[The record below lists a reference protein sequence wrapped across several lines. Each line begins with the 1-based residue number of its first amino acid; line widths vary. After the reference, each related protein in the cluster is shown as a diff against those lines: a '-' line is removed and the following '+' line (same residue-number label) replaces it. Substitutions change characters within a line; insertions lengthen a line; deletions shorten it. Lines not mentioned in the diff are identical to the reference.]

1 MLRVR
6 APLVAEVLLQPGRHR
21 LRSGTKQATF
31 PLSGAF
37 PGTKE
42 TLESMARAR
51 ALMTSMVAVAA
62 GKGLTA
68 IAGLLTIMVL
78 TRDLGPHEFG
88 YYRTVLTYAAF
99 GSVLA
104 DLGIYLVGLR
114 EMSKPGADVARVV
127 GNALLLRLVT
137 TAAVLLAVSLVGL
150 TLPYD
155 STVKEG
161 IFLGAMIYTA
171 VQGSEFLVAVFQ
183 LHMKQAGSA
192 LAEAGGALATLIAVW
207 VLSQWDVGVLPML
220 CGTLFGALTALAI
233 SWTLARRLVPF
244 RLAFEPAT
252 WRHYFVSGLPIAGS
266 HILSMA
272 MLRGDTL
279 MLSLFKPAAAVGL
292 YGVPTKMF
300 ELATSLPYMFA
311 GLMMPLL
318 AAAAAR
324 PGSEFNRLLGR
335 SLDAMLVYG
344 VGAMLALGACAPQ
357 LLSFISGPE
366 FAEGAPALVVLAI
379 AGVFTALSIV
389 LRFSLIALDRP
400 RFVLL
405 ADGASC
411 AIALVAYF
419 VLIPLYSLY
428 GAAIGT
434 AIAELNVFIAMLVG
448 LRKAGQATP
457 KMLASVKTMVAGGTA
472 AGAIWLMTRLELNW
486 MLALVIG
493 GALYV
498 TLLALTGALPREF
511 MDSLRKKRRATG
523 EAIQSSDG

>member
-1 MLRVR
+1 
-6 APLVAEVLLQPGRHR
+6 
-21 LRSGTKQATF
+21 
-31 PLSGAF
+31 
-37 PGTKE
+37 
-42 TLESMARAR
+42 MARAR
-51 ALMTSMVAVAA
+51 ALMTSMAAVAA

-78 TRDLGPHEFG
+78 TRALGPHEFG

-137 TAAVLLAVSLVGL
+137 TAAVLLAVSLVAL
-150 TLPYD
+150 ALPYD
-155 STVKEG
+155 KEVKEG
-161 IFLGAMIYTA
+161 IFLGALVYTA
-171 VQGSEFLVAVFQ
+171 LQGSEFLVAVFQ

-192 LAEAGGALATLIAVW
+192 LAEAGGALATLLAVW
-207 VLSQWDVGVLPML
+207 GLSLLDVGVLPML
-220 CGTLFGALTALAI
+220 FGTVLGAVTTLAI

-252 WRHYFVSGLPIAGS
+252 WRYYFVSGLPIAGS

-279 MLSLFKPAAAVGL
+279 LLSLFKPAAAVGL

-324 PGSEFNRLLGR
+324 PGTEFHRLLGR
-335 SLDAMLVYG
+335 SLDAMLIYG
-344 VGAMLALGACAPQ
+344 VGAMLALAACAPQ
-357 LLSFISGPE
+357 LLSFISGPQ
-366 FAEGAPALVVLAI
+366 FAEGAPALVVLGV
-379 AGVFTALSIV
+379 AGIFTALSIV

-419 VLIPLYSLY
+419 VLIPLYSFY

-434 AIAELNVFIAMLVG
+434 AIAEVSVFIAMLVG
-448 LRKAGQATP
+448 VRKAGQPLPQIAASAKT
-457 KMLASVKTMVAGGTA
+457 MLAGVTA
-472 AGAIWLMTRLELNW
+472 AGAIWLMMRLDLYW
-486 MLALVIG
+486 MLALAIG

-498 TLLALTGALPREF
+498 VLLALTGALPREF
-511 MDSLRKKRRATG
+511 LDNLRKKRQPPG
-523 EAIQSSDG
+523 EPIQSSDG

>member
-1 MLRVR
+1 
-6 APLVAEVLLQPGRHR
+6 
-21 LRSGTKQATF
+21 
-31 PLSGAF
+31 
-37 PGTKE
+37 
-42 TLESMARAR
+42 MARAR
-51 ALMTSMVAVAA
+51 ALMTSMAAVAA

-78 TRDLGPHEFG
+78 TRALGPHEFG

-114 EMSKPGADVARVV
+114 EMSKPGADVSRVV

-137 TAAVLLAVSLVGL
+137 TAAVLLAVSLIAL
-150 TLPYD
+150 LLPYD

-171 VQGSEFLVAVFQ
+171 LQGSEFLVAVFQ

-192 LAEAGGALATLIAVW
+192 LAEAGGALTTLVAVW
-207 VLSQWDVGVLPML
+207 LLSLLDVGVLPML
-220 CGTLFGALTALAI
+220 CGTLIGALMTLAV

-252 WRHYFVSGLPIAGS
+252 WRQYFVSGLPIAGS

-279 MLSLFKPAAAVGL
+279 LLSLFKPAAAVGL

-318 AAAAAR
+318 AAAASR
-324 PGSEFNRLLGR
+324 PGTEFNRLLGR
-335 SLDAMLVYG
+335 SLDVMLIYG

-366 FAEGAPALVVLAI
+366 FAAGAPALVILAV
-379 AGVFTALSIV
+379 AGVFTALSII

-419 VLIPLYSLY
+419 VLIPTYSFY

-434 AIAELNVFIAMLVG
+434 AVAEVSVAIAMLVG
-448 LRKAGQATP
+448 VRKAGRPLPQLQAAT
-457 KMLASVKTMVAGGTA
+457 KTVLAGATAG
-472 AGAIWLMTRLELNW
+472 GAIWLMTRMELNW
-486 MLALVIG
+486 MVALAIG
-493 GALYV
+493 GGLYV
-498 TLLALTGALPREF
+498 LLLALMGALPREF
-511 MDSLRKKRRATG
+511 LDTIRKKKGATPG
-523 EAIQSSDG
+523 EPIQSSDG